1 MVRVMPYAEEFQVIP
16 RVLTGRDAYGNDV
29 YGDGAPVTVWG
40 AFDQISG
47 RHPTGH
53 VSSSGSSGRAAGGV
67 SGSEQTTEYDMIY
80 LEQGSYIPGPF
91 DAIIARGQRRE
102 ITQLPTTYR
111 NPFTGWTTGA
121 VITLRAV
128 EG

>member
-1 MVRVMPYAEEFQVIP
+1 MVHVMPYAEKFQIIP
-16 RVLTGRDAYGNDV
+16 RVLNGRDAKGNDIWI
-29 YGDGAPVTVWG
+29 DGAPIDVWG

-47 RHPTGH
+47 RHPTGRIA
-53 VSSSGSSGRAAGGV
+53 SSGSGARAAGSV

-80 LEQGSYIPGPF
+80 LEQGSPVPGPF
-91 DAIIARGQRRE
+91 DAIMARGQRRN
-102 ITQLPTTYR
+102 IAQLPTTYR

-121 VITLRAV
+121 VITLKAV